1 MPEDKGIRGDLGH
14 IARRQLGLARRVAG
28 EVALW
33 GVDRGRAKQS
43 LEDLATSARSV
54 VDQMGG
60 SSEESHGGSP
70 LWAIR
75 SDRRRLEVL
84 EIGLEETRRAA
95 KSFGG
100 TVNDLFVTGSVM
112 AAAAYHARRDI
123 DVSRFN
129 LSFIL
134 STRSDHAAG
143 GNSFAP
149 VPFSVDA
156 TVRSAADTFVEVQ
169 EELGKHREQAE
180 RASSEL
186 MELTAGVF
194 SSLPAALLSRVGRA
208 RARRLDFATS
218 NLRAAPFTL
227 YIAGAEITHMYPVGP
242 LVGTA
247 WNLTAMSYNGTLYL
261 GLYLDPEAVDSP
273 AELRDDLVAAY
284 RELLAAAPSDT

>member
-1 MPEDKGIRGDLGH
+1 M
-14 IARRQLGLARRVAG
+14 
-28 EVALW
+28 
-33 GVDRGRAKQS
+33 
-43 LEDLATSARSV
+43 
-54 VDQMGG
+54 
-60 SSEESHGGSP
+60 
-70 LWAIR
+70 
-75 SDRRRLEVL
+75 
-84 EIGLEETRRAA
+84 
-95 KSFGG
+95 
-100 TVNDLFVTGSVM
+100 
-112 AAAAYHARRDI
+112 
-123 DVSRFN
+123 
-129 LSFIL
+129 
-134 STRSDHAAG
+134 
-143 GNSFAP
+143 
-149 VPFSVDA
+149 
-156 TVRSAADTFVEVQ
+156 RSAADTFVEVQ